1 MMIKFQSVNTTDSK
15 GNILI
20 VDDELEL
27 CELLEG
33 ILKAQHFN
41 VFSTHTLSDATNY
54 VDENEPSIIF
64 LDNILPDG
72 KGVNLIKK
80 IREDHPQTK
89 IILMTNALTDPV
101 QEKALKDAALFF
113 LHKPLSKGVIQI
125 IMNEV
130 SSSHHIV

>member
-1 MMIKFQSVNTTDSK
+1 MNTTDSK

-20 VDDELEL
+20 VDDEVEL

-33 ILKAQHFN
+33 ILKTQHYN
-41 VFSTHTLSDATNY
+41 VFSTYTLADASNY
-54 VDENEPSIIF
+54 IDENEPGIIF

-101 QEKALKDAALFF
+101 QEKALKDGALF
-113 LHKPLSKGVIQI
+113 LLPKPLSRGVIQI

-130 SSSHHIV
+130 SSSHHTV

>member
-1 MMIKFQSVNTTDSK
+1 MNTTGAK

-20 VDDELEL
+20 VDDEIDL

-33 ILKAQHFN
+33 ILSPQN
-41 VFSTHTLSDATNY
+41 YTVFSVHTLANASSYLDK
-54 VDENEPSIIF
+54 NEPGIIF
-64 LDNILPDG
+64 LDNLLPDG
-72 KGVNLIKK
+72 KGVNLIKQ
-80 IREDHPQTK
+80 IRENHPQTK

-101 QEKALKDAALFF
+101 QEKALKDGALF
-113 LHKPLSKGVIQI
+113 LLPKPLSRGVIQI

>member
-89 IILMTNALTDPV
+89 IILMTNSLTDPV
-101 QEKALKDAALFF
+101 QEKALKDGALF
-113 LHKPLSKGVIQI
+113 LLPKPLSRGVIQI

>member
-1 MMIKFQSVNTTDSK
+1 MNTTDSK

-20 VDDELEL
+20 VDDEIDL

-33 ILKAQHFN
+33 ILRAQHFN
-41 VFSTHTLSDATNY
+41 VFSTNTLADASNY
-54 VDENEPSIIF
+54 IDENEPGIIF

-101 QEKALKDAALFF
+101 QEKALKDGALF
-113 LHKPLSKGVIQI
+113 LLPKPLSKGVIQI

-130 SSSHHIV
+130 SSSHYIV